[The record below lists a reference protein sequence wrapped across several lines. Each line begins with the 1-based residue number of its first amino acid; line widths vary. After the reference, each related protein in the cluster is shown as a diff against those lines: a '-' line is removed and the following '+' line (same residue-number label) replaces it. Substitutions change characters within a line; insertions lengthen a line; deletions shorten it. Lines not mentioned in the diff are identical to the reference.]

1 MNRPTTVE
9 EDKTV
14 RARSLCERG
23 AWREVLTF
31 AQRWH
36 EEDPADFRALYY
48 LGLGFSGLGQF
59 AQAETAY
66 RRALALNASD
76 FKVWNNLAGI
86 LFEAMGRP
94 TEAIAA
100 LEQALKMDPRN
111 KLGWANLASMVG
123 WLGRHEQ
130 SLQCAERA
138 LALDPQMVEAHLRK
152 ARAAQALGKRDLVR
166 ESCLNLATI
175 SPEQFRRVH

>member
-1 MNRPTTVE
+1 MNSSA
-9 EDKTV
+9 DADYAA

-23 AWREVLTF
+23 LWRDVLAF

-36 EEDPADFRALYY
+36 EQDPADYKALYY
-48 LGLGFSGLGQF
+48 LGLGFGGLGQF

-66 RRALALNASD
+66 RRSLALHAAD

-94 TEAIAA
+94 GEAIAA
-100 LEQALKMDPRN
+100 LEQALKVDPRN

-123 WLGRHEQ
+123 WLGRHQQ
-130 SLQCAERA
+130 SLECAERA
-138 LALDPQMVEAHLRK
+138 LALDPEMVEAHLRK
-152 ARAAQALGKRDLVR
+152 ARAAQALGKKELVR
-166 ESCLNLATI
+166 EACLQLGAI
-175 SPEQFRRVH
+175 GAEKFQRVH